1 MEFKW
6 SEELN
11 NLKKLMQD
19 SPFLTDSF
27 QKLGETQIITATNQC
42 LSMLDTII
50 NNLDKPLKIV
60 IMGEVKAGKSTLF
73 NAIVGAEISPVDVL
87 ETTSAI
93 IEISYAEK
101 STGFINRDDIEI
113 ASGDAEK
120 IIAIIKF
127 YHGQREYFKGS
138 VIVGLSLPLLVLKE
152 FTLVDTPGILN
163 FYTKNFSAA
172 KDYVKEADLI
182 LWVLNAHHL
191 GQMDISA
198 ELAEVSGLGKPIV
211 GIINRVDQIDGSKER
226 LKQYVKNEMGIYF
239 KDIFCLSAQKAW
251 QGVRDNNQILVQES
265 GLEEVLNYIREEIG
279 YQAWQVKEESTKTSA
294 AALLDKFISLH
305 QEFMES
311 LNLILSELAIYTKE
325 LELKAS
331 EIERKIESYLRVQV
345 YDTLFAEELSLLD
358 DRIQKLSLATTP
370 EEKIN
375 LVQQLNN
382 SFGANVIRD
391 WWENTEKVISTMYS
405 TEWWEAAKD
414 IEDSKLRML
423 DEFDRLD
430 RFAVTGN
437 LKKTELNV
445 DSAAIDGLSHGL
457 FIGTAFG
464 VGIASYTS
472 FIGPAT
478 TYLSLGSALVTFI
491 PPLAIAGGLAGMMS
505 KAWQADRER
514 RDFVAKLRMGV
525 NIARDE
531 IWKNIIEGRVFPN
544 LYQNSE
550 RTISLL
556 KEAYLTE
563 LSGWDVDKLNSME
576 QDLRMFLDKT
586 NKTKKLYFRK
596 QNIES
601 ENKNQIK

>member
-1 MEFKW
+1 
-6 SEELN
+6 
-11 NLKKLMQD
+11 MQD

>member
-1 MEFKW
+1 
-6 SEELN
+6 
-11 NLKKLMQD
+11 MQE
-19 SPFLTDSF
+19 SPFLTESF
-27 QKLGETQIITATNQC
+27 QKLAEIQTITATNQY

-60 IMGEVKAGKSTLF
+60 FMGEVKAGKSTLF
-73 NAIVGAEISPVDVL
+73 NAIVGAEISPADVL
-87 ETTSAI
+87 ETTLAI

-101 STGFINRDDIEI
+101 SMGFIKRDDQEI
-113 ASGDAEK
+113 VNGDAEK
-120 IIAIIKF
+120 ILAIIKF
-127 YHGQREYFKGS
+127 YHGQREYFKGT
-138 VIVGLSLPLLVLKE
+138 VIVSLSLPFLVLKE

-163 FYTKNFSAA
+163 INAKNSVTA
-172 KDYVKEADLI
+172 KNYVNEADLV

-191 GQMDISA
+191 GQIDISD
-198 ELAEVSGLGKPIV
+198 ELAEVSNLGKPVV
-211 GIINRVDQIDGSKER
+211 GIINRIDQIDGSKER
-226 LKQYVKNEMGIYF
+226 LKQYVQNEMGIYF

-251 QGVRDNNQILVQES
+251 QGVRDNNRRLVQES
-265 GLEEVLNYIREEIG
+265 GLEQLLTYIREEIG

-294 AALLDKFISLH
+294 AALFDRFITLH
-305 QEFMES
+305 QEFQES

-331 EIERKIESYLRVQV
+331 EIERRIESYLRVQV
-345 YDTLFAEELSLLD
+345 FDTLFAEELNMLD
-358 DRIQKLSLATTP
+358 ERIQRLSLATTP

-375 LVQQLNN
+375 LIQQLNN
-382 SFGANVIRD
+382 SFGTNVIKD

-430 RFAVTGN
+430 RFAVSGN

-445 DSAAIDGLSHGL
+445 DAAAIDGLSHGL

-464 VGIASYTS
+464 VGIASYTT
-472 FIGPAT
+472 FIGSAA

-514 RDFVAKLRMGV
+514 RDYVVKLRTAV

-531 IWKNIIEGRVFPN
+531 IWKNIIEGRVLPN

-550 RTISLL
+550 RTVSLL

-576 QDLRMFLDKT
+576 QDLRIFLDKT
-586 NKTKKLYFRK
+586 SRAKKLFLQD
-596 QNIES
+596 QND
-601 ENKNQIK
+601 ENKKENEKENQTV